1 MQEYEQQVDFIVS
14 TIDVQSEV
22 PVIQVHPILSRKDKA
37 RIASMMMLNFDCYE
51 INNEKLGGLLS
62 IIASYVKETDM
73 DALKRDV
80 LAYLNRGNSFVGI
93 HDKEQ
98 LGLLDIL
105 QKEDIQVLS
114 RWTPGR
120 R

>member
-1 MQEYEQQVDFIVS
+1 
-14 TIDVQSEV
+14 
-22 PVIQVHPILSRKDKA
+22 
-37 RIASMMMLNFDCYE
+37 MMMLNFDCYE
-51 INNEKLGGLLS
+51 INNEKLGGLFS

-105 QKEDIQVLS
+105 QKEDIQVLEQVDS
-114 RWTPGR
+114 WKDDSDGIRTAAEPRCHSKQLCTGNDPSGG
-120 R
+120 